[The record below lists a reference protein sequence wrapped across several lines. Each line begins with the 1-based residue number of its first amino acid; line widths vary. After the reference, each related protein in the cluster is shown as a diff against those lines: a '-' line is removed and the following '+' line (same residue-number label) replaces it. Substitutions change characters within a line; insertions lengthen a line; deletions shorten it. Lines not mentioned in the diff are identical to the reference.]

1 MSTLLG
7 SHAIQ
12 WAALT
17 GIVLPPL
24 AGIVQKEEWRRGD
37 DDFNSMMN
45 AMIFGACCIGAAF
58 VVAYLDQSSW
68 DWVAWRQTL
77 ITIVFAGI
85 GMYKLYWKPS
95 NTVSA
100 CRATG
105 PISSAPIEPTAVP
118 ASAPSS

>member
-7 SHAIQ
+7 SQAIQ

-37 DDFNSMMN
+37 DQANSRIN
-45 AMIFGACCIGAAF
+45 ALIFGVCCIGAAF
-58 VVAYLDQSSW
+58 LVAYLDQKGW
-68 DWVAWRQTL
+68 DWARWRQTL

-85 GMYKLYWKPS
+85 GMYKLYWKPARV
-95 NTVSA
+95 VSA
-100 CRATG
+100 CRAAG
-105 PISSAPIEPTAVP
+105 
-118 ASAPSS
+118 